1 MRQSASMAEIATE
14 DGMKEEEE
22 QPATEESKQTEGK
35 EKGDSATTESE
46 GQTSSQPEASAET
59 STPQANME
67 SDSDTEDEEEEEV
80 VPKSS
85 SSNQTAS
92 QPQSSVAQ
100 SVLSTSQNSSS
111 PSTSPVAAPSVIS
124 GVTVTES
131 PVCPGTPPSP
141 GRCISVSSP
150 GRGHKIFMV
159 TRVESP
165 PEQQQP
171 LKPQLSSSAAPSMAK
186 ERSEKHG
193 NADAA
198 TTQQMPPSSQ
208 TQLTQ
213 EDMKEKSPAPTDCK
227 PREQSPLE
235 HLQDTPSTTQSHT
248 LKPQSADQLTEDV
261 VASTLDPKETDPSQ
275 QTPTLQTPTLTSE
288 SSPLQL
294 TEEATDST
302 ESLQPE
308 SAYAEGMKEGEEGC
322 REDSGQDIIGGESKI
337 DEESPT
343 QTSISAEETEQ
354 QPSTSADEQL
364 KGEVETL
371 SQESQMDQEE
381 SAPEGLENEKP
392 SQEEAYPK
400 QQIEAEKQEVKAVA
414 SVKTDEE
421 SNPPAGDDSNSPQ
434 PGSNSPDESS
444 ANEAKCPAEAPEED
458 AVGSA
463 LPNGL
468 KPEFSLHLL
477 DTESPKPGSC
487 VMEHGEWLSSLIKA
501 VLLKVLLSN
510 LFCVICVVSVNCGQ
524 DLEELLLEA
533 SLETGRDAP

>member
-1 MRQSASMAEIATE
+1 MAEIATE
-14 DGMKEEEE
+14 DGTREEEE
-22 QPATEESKQTEGK
+22 QPAAEESKQTEGK
-35 EKGDSATTESE
+35 ERGDSATTGDE
-46 GQTSSQPEASAET
+46 GQTSIQPEASAET

-85 SSNQTAS
+85 SSNQAAS
-92 QPQSSVAQ
+92 QPQSSVAP
-100 SVLSTSQNSSS
+100 SVPSTSQNSTS
-111 PSTSPVAAPSVIS
+111 PSASPVAAPSVIS
-124 GVTVTES
+124 GITVTES

-141 GRCISVSSP
+141 GRCIAVSSP

-171 LKPQLSSSAAPSMAK
+171 LQPTLSSSAAPSMAK

-213 EDMKEKSPAPTDCK
+213 EDMKEKSAAPTDCK

-248 LKPQSADQLTEDV
+248 LQPQSADQLTEDV
-261 VASTLDPKETDPSQ
+261 VASTLDPEETDPSQ
-275 QTPTLQTPTLTSE
+275 QTPTLTSE
-288 SSPLQL
+288 SSPAQL

-308 SAYAEGMKEGEEGC
+308 SAYAEGMEEGEEDC
-322 REDSGQDIIGGESKI
+322 RDDSGQDTIGGESKI
-337 DEESPT
+337 DKESPT
-343 QTSISAEETEQ
+343 QTSISAEETAQ

-364 KGEVETL
+364 KGEVETS

-381 SAPEGLENEKP
+381 SASEGLENENH

-400 QQIEAEKQEVKAVA
+400 QQIEAEKQEVEAVA
-414 SVKTDEE
+414 SAKTDEE
-421 SNPPAGDDSNSPQ
+421 SNPKAGDDSNGPQ
-434 PGSNSPDESS
+434 PGSDSPDESS
-444 ANEAKCPAEAPEED
+444 ADEAECPAEAPEED
-458 AVGSA
+458 AVGTA

-501 VLLKVLLSN
+501 VMVKILLSN
-510 LFCVICVVSVNCGQ
+510 LFCVGVCSECQLRTGLGGAAAGSQFGDGQ
-524 DLEELLLEA
+524 RRTMRL
-533 SLETGRDAP
+533 

>member
-1 MRQSASMAEIATE
+1 MAEIATE
-14 DGMKEEEE
+14 DGTREEEE

-35 EKGDSATTESE
+35 EKGDSATTGNER
-46 GQTSSQPEASAET
+46 QTSSQPEASAET
-59 STPQANME
+59 STTQANME

-92 QPQSSVAQ
+92 QPQSSVAP
-100 SVLSTSQNSSS
+100 SVLSTSQNSTS
-111 PSTSPVAAPSVIS
+111 PSASPVAAPSVIS
-124 GVTVTES
+124 GITVTES

-171 LKPQLSSSAAPSMAK
+171 LQPRLSSSAAPSVAK

-213 EDMKEKSPAPTDCK
+213 EGMKEKSAAPTDCK
-227 PREQSPLE
+227 PREQSPLG

-248 LKPQSADQLTEDV
+248 LQPQSADQLTEDV
-261 VASTLDPKETDPSQ
+261 VASTLDPEETDPSR
-275 QTPTLQTPTLTSE
+275 QTPILTSE
-288 SSPLQL
+288 SSPSQL
-294 TEEATDST
+294 TEEATDSK

-308 SAYAEGMKEGEEGC
+308 SAYAEGMEEAEEDC
-322 REDSGQDIIGGESKI
+322 REGSGQDTIGGVSKI
-337 DEESPT
+337 DKESPT

-354 QPSTSADEQL
+354 QPSTSAGEQL
-364 KGEVETL
+364 KGEVETS
-371 SQESQMDQEE
+371 SQESQMDLEE

-400 QQIEAEKQEVKAVA
+400 QQIEAEKQEVEAVA
-414 SVKTDEE
+414 SVKTDE
-421 SNPPAGDDSNSPQ
+421 SDPPAGVDSNSPQ
-434 PGSNSPDESS
+434 LGSDSPDESS
-444 ANEAKCPAEAPEED
+444 ADEAECPAEAPEAD
-458 AVGSA
+458 AVGTA

-501 VLLKVLLSN
+501 VLLKILLNN
-510 LFCVICVVSVNCGQ
+510 LFCVVCVVSVNCGQ